1 MVKRRQ
7 EKVSR
12 TIRNTVS
19 EVIQKELSDPRI
31 KGLISV
37 TRVDTSAD
45 LRSARVYLS
54 LLGIESAQQELSLRG
69 IRHAGGYIQSRL
81 AKCLSMKSCPTLSFY
96 LDDSLKKGFLITRLI
111 DAITAERELQSG
123 PSRESEIVS
132 DMESEDEGQQ

>member
-96 LDDSLKKGFLITRLI
+96 LDESLKKSLEIAQLIYEVEA
-111 DAITAERELQSG
+111 DLQS
-123 PSRESEIVS
+123 RAESHEDTQIPGING
-132 DMESEDEGQQ
+132 SEDERQ